1 MQTRCSPGNA
11 ARGERGTGMGIE
23 SEQGWLEGAL
33 DRYEGPLLRY
43 AASIAGKA
51 AAPDVVQDTFL
62 ALCRAERGQV
72 ADRLA
77 PWLFTV
83 CRNRALD
90 WLRADRKLEAL
101 EADEVRSPDSEP
113 ARRAEAQQSI
123 ERLQQLLGALP
134 DKQRQ
139 AVLLKFS
146 GGLSYKEIAEVM
158 ELSVSHVGVLLHTA
172 IGRLRTSL
180 AEPELLAAGGEP

>member
-1 MQTRCSPGNA
+1 MGSDGEQAWLA
-11 ARGERGTGMGIE
+11 A
-23 SEQGWLEGAL
+23 AL

-43 AASIAGKA
+43 AASVVGRA

-62 ALCRAERGQV
+62 ALCHAQRAQV
-72 ADRLA
+72 DQRLA

-90 WLRADRKLEAL
+90 CLREGRRVEPLE
-101 EADEVRSPDSEP
+101 DNDVRGPDSEP
-113 ARRAEAQQSI
+113 GRNLETQQSL
-123 ERLQQLLGALP
+123 ERVQELLGTLP
-134 DKQRQ
+134 DKQRE
-139 AVLLKFS
+139 AVVLKFS

-172 IGRLRTSL
+172 IGRLRASL
-180 AEPELLAAGGEP
+180 AEPADLLAAGGER

>member
-1 MQTRCSPGNA
+1 MATDA
-11 ARGERGTGMGIE
+11 DAEHA
-23 SEQGWLEGAL
+23 WLADAL

-43 AASIAGKA
+43 AASLVGKA

-62 ALCRAERGQV
+62 ALCRAGRERLEGG
-72 ADRLA
+72 LA
-77 PWLFTV
+77 AWLFTV

-90 WLRADRKLEAL
+90 CVREGRRLQPLEHDELRSA
-101 EADEVRSPDSEP
+101 DSEP
-113 ARRAEAQQSI
+113 EHRMESQQSI
-123 ERLQQLLGALP
+123 AAVEALLVTLS

-158 ELSVSHVGVLLHTA
+158 ALSVSHVGVLLHTA
-172 IGRLRTSL
+172 IGRLRARLVEPAGVLSL
-180 AEPELLAAGGEP
+180 EGEP

>member
-1 MQTRCSPGNA
+1 VATDA
-11 ARGERGTGMGIE
+11 DAEHAFFAD
-23 SEQGWLEGAL
+23 AL

-43 AASIAGKA
+43 ATSLVGSA

-62 ALCRAERGQV
+62 ALCRTGRDRV
-72 ADRLA
+72 AGGLA
-77 PWLFTV
+77 AWLFTV

-90 WLRADRKLEAL
+90 CVREGRRLQPLEH
-101 EADEVRSPDSEP
+101 DELRSPESEP
-113 ARRAEAQQSI
+113 GQRVEAQQSL
-123 ERLQQLLGALP
+123 ERLQALLVTLT

-158 ELSVSHVGVLLHTA
+158 ALSVSHVGVLLHSA
-172 IGRLRTSL
+172 IGRLRARLVEPTGVLSL
-180 AEPELLAAGGEP
+180 EGEP

>member
-1 MQTRCSPGNA
+1 MGTE
-11 ARGERGTGMGIE
+11 GE
-23 SEQGWLEGAL
+23 QAWLESAL
-33 DRYEGPLLRY
+33 DRYEGALLRY
-43 AASIAGKA
+43 AASIVGKT

-90 WLRADRKLEAL
+90 WLRADRRHEAL
-101 EADEVRSPDSEP
+101 QAEQMRSPDSEP

-123 ERLQQLLGALP
+123 ERVQQLLGALP

-139 AVLLKFS
+139 VLLLKFS
-146 GGLSYKEIAEVM
+146 GGLSYKEIAEVT

-172 IGRLRTSL
+172 ISRLRTSL
-180 AEPELLAAGGEP
+180 AEPELLASGGEP